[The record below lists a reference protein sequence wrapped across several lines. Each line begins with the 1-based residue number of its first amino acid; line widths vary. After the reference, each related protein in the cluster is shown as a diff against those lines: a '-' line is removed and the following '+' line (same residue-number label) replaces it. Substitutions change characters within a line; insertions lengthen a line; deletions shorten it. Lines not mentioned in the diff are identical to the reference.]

1 MSYKKF
7 SFTSFFLG
15 VGFMLMETK
24 GITELA
30 KIYGST
36 WVVVSVVITAILLM
50 AYLANL
56 LVIRKIKIRIIV
68 YLIVNF
74 L

>member
-1 MSYKKF
+1 MRNGRF
-7 SFTSFFLG
+7 HGDLMIAICFFLG

-36 WVVVSVVITAILLM
+36 WVVVSVVITAILSM
-50 AYLANL
+50 AYLAN
-56 LVIRKIKIRIIV
+56 IMIIKK
-68 YLIVNF
+68 
-74 L
+74 